1 MRAII
6 DRFEEDY
13 AVIEIGGEMLTV
25 PRALFKGA
33 QEGDHVEITVLG
45 KPHSEPEAPL
55 PDEIPESESAPA
67 EETETIIIDNPDS
80 PDDPHTL
87 FERLRAKRRQKC

>member
-6 DRFEEDY
+6 DRFEEDK
-13 AVIEIGGEMLTV
+13 AIIEINGEMLTV
-25 PRALFKGA
+25 PRALFGDA

-45 KPHSEPEAPL
+45 KLHSEPEVPRL
-55 PDEIPESESAPA
+55 DESSESESVPA